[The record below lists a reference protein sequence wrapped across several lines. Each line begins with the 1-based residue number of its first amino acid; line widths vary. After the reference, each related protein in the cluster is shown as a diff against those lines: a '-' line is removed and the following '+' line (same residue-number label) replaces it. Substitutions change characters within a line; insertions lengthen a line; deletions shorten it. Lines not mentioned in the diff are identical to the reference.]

1 MYDFPLTGAQRRYL
15 RGLGQQLQTSLHLG
29 KEGMSANFM
38 NELQTALRTQE
49 LVKVRLHGI
58 DRDERDP
65 VCEKLADEGRCVW
78 IASVGHT
85 ALFYRQQPD
94 ETKRSVELPE

>member
-1 MYDFPLTGAQRRYL
+1 MYDFPLTGAQKRHL
-15 RGLGQQLQTSLHLG
+15 RGLGQQLHASLHLG
-29 KEGMSANFM
+29 KDGLTDNFM
-38 NELQTALRTQE
+38 AELQTALRHHE

-58 DRDERDP
+58 ERGERDSL
-65 VCEKLADEGRCVW
+65 CAQLADAGRCVW

-94 ETKRSVELPE
+94 AAKRTVELPD

>member
-1 MYDFPLTGAQRRYL
+1 MYEFPLSGAQKRHL
-15 RGLGQQLQTSLHLG
+15 RGLGQQLHASLHLG
-29 KEGMSANFM
+29 KDGLTANFM
-38 NELQTALRTQE
+38 TEFQTALRHQE
-49 LVKVRLHGI
+49 LVKVRLHGVE
-58 DRDERDP
+58 RSERDTL
-65 VCEKLADEGRCVW
+65 CEKLADEGRCIW